1 MMLYLLY
8 VLVLTLLAVLNIHKL
23 RLLFNYFRFR
33 KNPKLPAATF
43 PELPRVTIQ
52 LPIYNEKYVIKR
64 LLTSTCRIDYP
75 REKLEIQVLD
85 DSTDA
90 TAEIAQ
96 RLVKRL
102 TARGFH
108 IQYVRRDNRVGY
120 KAGALQHGL
129 TFATGQFMAIFDA
142 DFIPPRDF
150 LKRTIHFFT
159 DPQVG
164 LVQARWGFINAD
176 YSLLTRIQSIF
187 LNGHFI
193 VEHVAKNRSGS
204 FFNFNGT
211 AGIWRRQTIE
221 TSGGWQGDTITE
233 DLDLSYR
240 AQIKGWQFV
249 YLPDLVVPSELPV
262 NINMLKNQQFRWT
275 KGMTQCALKLVPRIL
290 GSKITLVQK
299 MDACVHLVSNT
310 GYVNTM
316 LLSLLII
323 PTLVLFKSIF
333 DHWSYMV
340 IIFYFVINFL
350 SIYFYYV
357 VVQTEA
363 EGFRWAHLK
372 NVLLMILIGI
382 ALSVNSSI
390 AIFEAVIGHRSE
402 FVRTPK
408 LVVTRQ
414 GRTHVM
420 HNKDGYRIPLNKAIV
435 FEILFFFYFIFNLYL
450 IMHYRHYNLIPI
462 LVLFLVSFT
471 YIIYQ
476 FCETNFGFKDHDD
489 NQPEEIKIA

>member
-1 MMLYLLY
+1 
-8 VLVLTLLAVLNIHKL
+8 
-23 RLLFNYFRFR
+23 
-33 KNPKLPAATF
+33 
-43 PELPRVTIQ
+43 
-52 LPIYNEKYVIKR
+52 
-64 LLTSTCRIDYP
+64 
-75 REKLEIQVLD
+75 
-85 DSTDA
+85 
-90 TAEIAQ
+90 
-96 RLVKRL
+96 
-102 TARGFH
+102 
-108 IQYVRRDNRVGY
+108 
-120 KAGALQHGL
+120 
-129 TFATGQFMAIFDA
+129 
-142 DFIPPRDF
+142 
-150 LKRTIHFFT
+150 
-159 DPQVG
+159 VG
-164 LVQARWGFINAD
+164 LVQARWGYINAD
-176 YSLLTRIQSIF
+176 YSLLTKIQSIF

-390 AIFEAVIGHRSE
+390 AIFEAVIGRRSE

-414 GRTHVM
+414 GRAHVVK
-420 HNKDGYRIPLNKAIV
+420 NKGGYRIPLNKAIV
-435 FEILFFFYFIFNLYL
+435 FEIFFFFYFIFNLYL
-450 IMHYRHYNLIPI
+450 IVHFRHFNLIPI
-462 LVLFLVSFT
+462 LILFLVSFT

-476 FCETNFGFKDHDD
+476 FCETNFGFKDNDD
-489 NQPEEIKIA
+489 SQPEEIKIA